1 MKKKTLELLKYIP
14 GGAHTYS
21 RGYDQ
26 FPTNAPE
33 ILLRGKGAYVYDS
46 KGKKYLDYSMGLR
59 AVNIGYNEK
68 SISNSAIQ
76 QIKNGNNLSRPSI
89 IELRAA
95 KKLVKLI
102 NSADM
107 VKFSKNGSSS
117 VTAAVKLARAYT
129 KKKKI
134 LRKSYVIIYYK
145 Y

>member
-1 MKKKTLELLKYIP
+1 MKKKNLELLKYIP

-26 FPTNAPE
+26 FPANATE
-33 ILLRGKGAYVYDS
+33 ILTRGKGAYVYDL

-59 AVNIGYNEK
+59 AVNIGYDEK
-68 SISNSAIQ
+68 DISNAAVQ

-89 IELRAA
+89 IELKAA

-102 NSADM
+102 NSIDM

-129 KKKKI
+129 KKK
-134 LRKSYVIIYYK
+134 
-145 Y
+145 